1 MKLKLTTGDTAV
13 YYDTGSCPRPQ
24 SGYILN
30 GPRPLYFPNE
40 IALRDFFANTC
51 RKDTIV
57 QVFGWMQDDTDSA
70 ILVCLNSVVAQL
82 YIRQQPMRAV
92 LAQALPLF
100 EQGTLQLFVMAH
112 LSQCIKLG
120 MVSIQPLALLN
131 SISVVST
138 SGLERL
144 VKNNQRTMRKNSD
157 IRIIRSSVDE
167 DFFNMQEQ
175 FSMARFGIS
184 ISADEEQIQ
193 HLIYGQHGFFVNTY
207 VSDNTVIARNL
218 CYLDDTR
225 KNFYDLSLPWLAAY
239 KKHRIGYFSIIQNL
253 MYAHRHRTSYS
264 LGGGNYEYKREI
276 VRYFPE

>member
-1 MKLKLTTGDTAV
+1 MKLKLTTGDTAF

-30 GPRPLYFPNE
+30 GPRPLNFPNE
-40 IALRDFFANTC
+40 IALCDFFANTC

-57 QVFGWMQDDTDSA
+57 QVSGWMHDDTDSA
-70 ILVCLNSVVAQL
+70 ILVCLNSVVARLLIQ
-82 YIRQQPMRAV
+82 QQPMRAV
-92 LAQALPLF
+92 LAQTLPLF
-100 EQGTLQLFVMAH
+100 EQGALQSFVMAH
-112 LSQCIKLG
+112 LSQCIKSG

-131 SISVVST
+131 SISFVST

-175 FSMARFGIS
+175 FSMARFGIP
-184 ISADEEQIQ
+184 ISADEACIQ
-193 HLIYGQHGFFVNTY
+193 RLIYGMDRFFVNNY
-207 VSDNTVIARNL
+207 VCDNTVIARNL
-218 CYLDDTR
+218 CYFDDTQ
-225 KNFYDLSLPWLAAY
+225 KEFYDLSLPWLAEY
-239 KKHRIGYFSIIQNL
+239 KKHRIGYYSIIQNL
-253 MYAHRHRTSYS
+253 MYAQKHQASYC

-276 VRYFPE
+276 IQYFLE